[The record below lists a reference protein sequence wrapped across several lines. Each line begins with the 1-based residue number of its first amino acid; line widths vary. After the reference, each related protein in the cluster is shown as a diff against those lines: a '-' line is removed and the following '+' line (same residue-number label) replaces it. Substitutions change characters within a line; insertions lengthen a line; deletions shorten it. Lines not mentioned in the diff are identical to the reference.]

1 MREGK
6 SMRGGKPK
14 ITWCVLSPL
23 DRLNAKKKYIRSKI
37 KRLRGVPE
45 GTRESFW
52 KRLANKAEIAAAKR
66 GLNMH
71 CVQDH

>member
-23 DRLNAKKKYIRSKI
+23 DWLNAKKKYIRSK
-37 KRLRGVPE
+37 RLRGVPE
-45 GTRESFW
+45 ETRESFW
-52 KRLANKAEIAAAKR
+52 KRLADKAEIAAAKG